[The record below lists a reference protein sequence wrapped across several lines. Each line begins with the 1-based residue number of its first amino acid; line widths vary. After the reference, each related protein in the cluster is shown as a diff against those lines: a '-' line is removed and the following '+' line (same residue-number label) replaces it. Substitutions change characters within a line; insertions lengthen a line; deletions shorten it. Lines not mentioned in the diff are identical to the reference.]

1 MNDEVAPSQVLL
13 EISRGYSVF
22 TVNNK
27 KYFFKHFRIEE
38 MLELEEFEKEQLAVA
53 KKSGIKT
60 QTELLKDAK
69 KYGSWTQKEEDKIES
84 LNWTI
89 KSSLKILDKMSDPMT
104 KKTFQSQI
112 DEQQQELNLLE
123 EKKNQIASYSAE
135 ALAQQKRLSKM
146 ILNSLFYDKDFKDPI
161 IEKDIQILGALIFSK
176 FSELANKNNILKA
189 SYNTYFFEVFM
200 STANCLDLFKVKFMD
215 LTIFQKNLISYSRA
229 LLNKIQNTQI
239 PEKINGDPVKMFNY
253 EAPKDGE
260 EKQQVH
266 GTDDLKRRMKAR
278 GGELKAEDFLE

>member
-1 MNDEVAPSQVLL
+1 
-13 EISRGYSVF
+13 
-22 TVNNK
+22 
-27 KYFFKHFRIEE
+27 

-112 DEQQQELNLLE
+112 DEQQQELDLLE

>member
-1 MNDEVAPSQVLL
+1 
-13 EISRGYSVF
+13 
-22 TVNNK
+22 
-27 KYFFKHFRIEE
+27 
-38 MLELEEFEKEQLAVA
+38 
-53 KKSGIKT
+53 
-60 QTELLKDAK
+60 
-69 KYGSWTQKEEDKIES
+69 
-84 LNWTI
+84 
-89 KSSLKILDKMSDPMT
+89 
-104 KKTFQSQI
+104 
-112 DEQQQELNLLE
+112 
-123 EKKNQIASYSAE
+123 
-135 ALAQQKRLSKM
+135 
-146 ILNSLFYDKDFKDPI
+146 
-161 IEKDIQILGALIFSK
+161 
-176 FSELANKNNILKA
+176 
-189 SYNTYFFEVFM
+189 M